1 MERKYDNNFR
11 VKLISKLEKIKDKN
25 KLIDIY
31 RIISKDSTVEFSSN
45 SNGLFYNI
53 NLFNDGCIKALVDYT
68 QNLDD
73 VKLNQVTYTP
83 YSKTGDSLFKKSD
96 QIIVDAINN
105 V

>member
-31 RIISKDSTVEFSSN
+31 RIISKNSKVEFSSN

-53 NLFNDGCIKALVDYT
+53 NAFDDECIKALVEYT
-68 QNLDD
+68 QNLDE

-96 QIIVDAINN
+96 QVIVNAFHN